1 MSALTI
7 LLTIF
12 LAILAYSMVNIGMAL
27 EKKGAAELPHI
38 EEQSFLQNI
47 KNFLKNKFWLIG
59 FMLTNIQWV
68 FFLIALEYGS
78 LSLVTP
84 MMGVG
89 LVVLVIFSYF
99 YLKEPISKLEIIGIL
114 CIIIGVVI
122 LGATNPNEEPFYSL
136 DEMITK
142 LSSLGSIIFF
152 IVSTILAS
160 LLVIISIFR
169 KFSFADIAFGFSG
182 GIASGIGVIFSK
194 VFMSGIDFANFGG
207 SFLASVI
214 RWEWWIFLLILA
226 AFNAISMVLP
236 LVGFQR
242 GKAIIVTPIFAI
254 LGLITPVIG
263 GIIIFSE
270 WSALS
275 AGYIIAKICALVI
288 LVVGVTI
295 LSYYSVKQ
303 PTLLEEKSS
312 EELLKIQNG

>member
-7 LLTIF
+7 LLAIF

-38 EEQSFLQNI
+38 EEQSFFQNV

-59 FMLTNIQWV
+59 FILTNIQWV

-99 YLKEPISKLEIIGIL
+99 YLKEPISKLEIIGIV

-122 LGATNPNEEPFYSL
+122 LGATNPKEETFYTL
-136 DEMITK
+136 DEMISK
-142 LSSLGSIIFF
+142 LSSLGSITFF

-207 SFLASVI
+207 SFLVSVI

-303 PTLLEEKSS
+303 PTLQEENSS